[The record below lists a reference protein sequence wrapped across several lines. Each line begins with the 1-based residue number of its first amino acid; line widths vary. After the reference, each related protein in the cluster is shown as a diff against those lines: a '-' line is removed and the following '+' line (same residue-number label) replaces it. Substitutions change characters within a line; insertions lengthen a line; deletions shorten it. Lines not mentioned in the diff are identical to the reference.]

1 MDMVFHLFTIAL
13 GIFLL
18 VVIAAPKTFVPEIA
32 CKKKRVG
39 ASYWGDYQGQATEHP
54 EDEPTIEVKT
64 IKTKETIVAG
74 HTTYALGRGISFRGS

>member
-1 MDMVFHLFTIAL
+1 MVFHFFIVIL

-18 VVIAAPKTFVPEIA
+18 VVIAAPKTFIPEVA
-32 CKKKRVG
+32 YKKKRVG
-39 ASYWGDYQGQATEHP
+39 ASYWGDYEGQGADKP
-54 EDEPTIEVKT
+54 EDEPTIEVKL